1 MAPSDGQ
8 FVTNIM
14 HEAFLYEI
22 NLTLPDLYLTVQ
34 WQNWVACFEEPSGTY
49 RKIKYF
55 IILPE

>member
-1 MAPSDGQ
+1 
-8 FVTNIM
+8 M